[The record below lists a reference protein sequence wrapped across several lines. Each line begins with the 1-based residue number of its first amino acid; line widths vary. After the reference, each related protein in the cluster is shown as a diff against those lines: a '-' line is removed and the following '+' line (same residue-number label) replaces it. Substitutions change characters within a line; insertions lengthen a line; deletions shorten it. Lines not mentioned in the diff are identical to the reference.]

1 MSNTEGVHKKLF
13 YNIMTGYERLPIGKK
28 KVLKEKLL
36 SPAFIYLRHLKVN

>member
-28 KVLKEKLL
+28 KSFKGKTSLT
-36 SPAFIYLRHLKVN
+36 SFYLPETSQS